1 MPACPRVDLQQV
13 LQGAR
18 VAKIMIVSMWRIV
31 LVFAM
36 EVEGEN
42 ANQFCNTVGM
52 LSLSEWY
59 VGLFFIPLCSC
70 VLWATDEA
78 VERYVK

>member
-1 MPACPRVDLQQV
+1 M
-13 LQGAR
+13 
-18 VAKIMIVSMWRIV
+18 AKMMIVSMWQTV

-59 VGLFFIPLCSC
+59 VRLFFIPLCSC

-78 VERYVK
+78 AERYVK

>member
-1 MPACPRVDLQQV
+1 MAN
-13 LQGAR
+13 
-18 VAKIMIVSMWRIV
+18 ITIVSMWWTV

-52 LSLSEWY
+52 LSLSDRY
-59 VGLFFIPLCSC
+59 VGLLFIPLGSR
-70 VLWATDEA
+70 VLRATDET
-78 VERYVK
+78 VERDVK

>member
-1 MPACPRVDLQQV
+1 
-13 LQGAR
+13 
-18 VAKIMIVSMWRIV
+18 MIVSMWRTV

-52 LSLSEWY
+52 LSLSEW
-59 VGLFFIPLCSC
+59 
-70 VLWATDEA
+70 
-78 VERYVK
+78 

>member
-1 MPACPRVDLQQV
+1 MT
-13 LQGAR
+13 
-18 VAKIMIVSMWRIV
+18 IVSMWRTV

-59 VGLFFIPLCSC
+59 VGLFFHSVMFSC
-70 VLWATDEA
+70 V
-78 VERYVK
+78 VSN